1 VVCSCSGLSAA
12 SLLLFNGDV
21 LGASCLMAST
31 ALHPKKTLTDPNNYW
46 KLVLLSSFMM
56 TSTIILGTQFG
67 KDSRTENDDG
77 VPIISPLAY
86 SLGGLLVGFGT
97 RIGNG
102 CTSGHGVCGLARLS
116 PRSFIAVITF
126 MMTAIITVFLTSP
139 TAPWAK
145 STEFLRTDNVSPV
158 DSQLGMQITSL
169 VVGAA
174 VMAPFMFKG
183 TVNQS
188 KLGPAALSGSL
199 FASGLAVSQMVLGSK
214 LFGFLNVGGIADGSW
229 DPTLMT
235 VLGSACGISFI
246 SYQFT
251 EHFSVVNHGNQLTC
265 PLKAD
270 MFSVPTNKIID
281 INLVAGSAI
290 FGIGW
295 ALALLCPGPALFLA
309 ATGHQGVIFQWL
321 PAFFVGSM
329 TAEKYKQA

>member
-1 VVCSCSGLSAA
+1 
-12 SLLLFNGDV
+12 
-21 LGASCLMAST
+21 M
-31 ALHPKKTLTDPNNYW
+31 
-46 KLVLLSSFMM
+46 
-56 TSTIILGTQFG
+56 
-67 KDSRTENDDG
+67 ENDDG

-86 SLGGLLVGFGT
+86 SLGGLLIGFGT
-97 RIGNG
+97 RISNG

-116 PRSFIAVITF
+116 PRSFTAVITF

-145 STEFLRTDNVSPV
+145 STEFLRTDSVLPV
-158 DSQLGMQITSL
+158 DSQLGMHMTSL
-169 VVGAA
+169 VVGAT
-174 VMAPFMFKG
+174 VIAPLMFKG

-188 KLGPAALSGSL
+188 KLGPAALSGFL
-199 FASGLAVSQMVLGSK
+199 FASGLAVSQMVVGSK
-214 LFGFLNVGGIADGSW
+214 LFGFLNVGGIADRSW

>member
-1 VVCSCSGLSAA
+1 
-12 SLLLFNGDV
+12 
-21 LGASCLMAST
+21 MAST

-56 TSTIILGTQFG
+56 TSTIILGPQFG
-67 KDSRTENDDG
+67 KDSRTADDEG
-77 VPIISPLAY
+77 VPIVSPSAY

-116 PRSFIAVITF
+116 PRSFTAVMTF
-126 MMTAIITVFLTSP
+126 MIAAIVTVFLTSP

-145 STEFLRTDNVSPV
+145 STELFRTDNISPV

-169 VVGAA
+169 VVGVALI
-174 VMAPFMFKG
+174 APFMFKSA
-183 TVNQS
+183 VNQS
-188 KLGPAALSGSL
+188 KLGPAAITGSL

-229 DPTLMT
+229 DPTLAT
-235 VLGSACGISFI
+235 VLGSAFGISFI

-251 EHFSVVNHGNQLTC
+251 EHFSVINHGNKLTC
-265 PLKAD
+265 PIKAD
-270 MFSVPTNKIID
+270 EFLVPTNRRVD
-281 INLVAGSAI
+281 TNLVAGSAI

-309 ATGHQGVIFQWL
+309 ATGHQSVIFQWL

-329 TAEKYKQA
+329 IAEKYMQA

>member
-1 VVCSCSGLSAA
+1 
-12 SLLLFNGDV
+12 
-21 LGASCLMAST
+21 MAST
-31 ALHPKKTLTDPNNYW
+31 TLYPKKTLTDPTNYW

-77 VPIISPLAY
+77 VPIVSSFAY

-116 PRSFIAVITF
+116 PRSFIAVMTF
-126 MMTAIITVFLTSP
+126 MMAAIITVFLTSP

-145 STEFLRTDNVSPV
+145 STEFLRTDNVSPI

-174 VMAPFMFKG
+174 LIAPFMFKG
-183 TVNQS
+183 AVNQS

-199 FASGLAVSQMVLGSK
+199 FASGLAVSQMVHGSK

-229 DPTLMT
+229 DPTLVT
-235 VLGSACGISFI
+235 VLGSAVGISFI

-251 EHFSVVNHGNQLTC
+251 EHFSVVNHGNKLTC
-265 PLKAD
+265 PLLEAGK
-270 MFSVPTNKIID
+270 FSVPTNKTID
-281 INLVAGSAI
+281 TNLVAGSAI

-295 ALALLCPGPALFLA
+295 ALALVCPGPALFLA
-309 ATGHQGVIFQWL
+309 AIGHQGIIFQWL

>member
-1 VVCSCSGLSAA
+1 MFCYCSGLSAA
-12 SLLLFNGDV
+12 ALLILNGDV
-21 LGASCLMAST
+21 LGASGLMAST
-31 ALHPKKTLTDPNNYW
+31 ALNPKKALTDPNNYW
-46 KLVLLSSFMM
+46 KLVFLSSFMM
-56 TSTIILGTQFG
+56 TSTIIFGTQSS

-116 PRSFIAVITF
+116 PRSFTAVVTF
-126 MMTAIITVFLTSP
+126 MMAAIITIFLTAP

-145 STEFLRTDNVSPV
+145 FTEFLRTDYVSPV
-158 DSQLGMQITSL
+158 DNQLGMIITSL

-174 VMAPFMFKG
+174 LTAPFMFKSA
-183 TVNQS
+183 VNQS
-188 KLGPAALSGSL
+188 KLGPAAVSGLL

-214 LFGFLNVGGIADGSW
+214 LFGFLHVGGIANGSW

-235 VLGSACGISFI
+235 VLGAAIGVSFV

-251 EHFSVVNHGNQLTC
+251 ENFSVINHGNKLSC
-265 PLKAD
+265 PLQAD
-270 MFSVPTNKIID
+270 QFSVPTNKTID
-281 INLVAGSAI
+281 TNLVAGSAI
-290 FGIGW
+290 FGVGW

-309 ATGHQGVIFQWL
+309 ASGHQGVIFQWL
-321 PAFFVGSM
+321 PAFFVGAM